1 MILFGTKKAQS
12 KAINLIMTRA
22 IGSVIRGFGYWL
34 LTAGPVGI
42 TVGTLLRHR
51 AFDRLGPISVP
62 RGTKPDIIGGIA
74 FGIYEYPER
83 VLIERWLPTDA
94 DCIEL
99 GCSIGVISRIILQ
112 KLQTDYQ
119 LIAVEAS
126 ADLVNLAEINIAAA
140 GFSSRFKS
148 VHSAVH
154 YHGDHVIFEEHEEHI
169 RGRVATQEKAG
180 GIAIPCTTL
189 SRVLKN
195 NFLGAYSLVMDIE
208 GSEFD
213 VITKDS
219 ESLVNCQAIIA
230 EIHGDTKSKSDFVE
244 NIEGMGFKLAEIKHA
259 VFAFVRH

>member
-1 MILFGTKKAQS
+1 VRDRIFMKLTALGNIS
-12 KAINLIMTRA
+12 
-22 IGSVIRGFGYWL
+22 IGSALRGFAYWL
-34 LTAGPVGI
+34 LTRGPIGVLIGM
-42 TVGTLLRHR
+42 LLNGR
-51 AFDRLGPISVP
+51 AFDRLGYVMVP
-62 RGTKPDIIGGIA
+62 DKTKADVLGAIA
-74 FGIYEYPER
+74 FGVYEYPER
-83 VLIERWLPTDA
+83 TLIKRWLPPNA

-99 GCSIGVISRIILQ
+99 GCSIGVISRVILQ

-126 ADLVNLAEINIAAA
+126 ADLVNLAEKNVAAA

-169 RGRVATQEKAG
+169 RGRVATQEKTG

-189 SRVLKN
+189 SRVIKN

-219 ESLVNCQAIIA
+219 ESLENCQAIIA
-230 EIHGDTKSKSDFVE
+230 EVHGDTESKNDLVK
-244 NIEGMGFKLAEIKHA
+244 NIERMGFKLAEIKHS